1 MNFELELK
9 KLGIEL
15 NQKQLKQF
23 QIFYEHLIAVNQVMN
38 LTAITELNEV
48 YRKHFLDSLELYRV
62 LPATEA
68 FSLCDIGSGAGF
80 PAIPLAI
87 VNSKASFT
95 MIDSLNKRVFFLNDC
110 IERLGLDNASAYHS
124 RAEEYAVDKRG
135 CFDVVTARAVAR
147 LQILCELA
155 LPLVSV
161 GGKFIAMKGAS
172 GKEELSLAQNAISKL
187 GGKVADV
194 IEFELPEEKEK
205 RLIIVIEKIK
215 DTPKEYP
222 RNYSKIKD
230 KPL

>member
-62 LPATEA
+62 LPVAEA

-95 MIDSLNKRVFFLNDC
+95 MIDSLNKRVSFLNDC

-135 CFDVVTARAVAR
+135 SFDVVTARAVAR

-187 GGKVADV
+187 GGKVADM